1 MTTLAKSFLIGGFG
15 FTHFHFSQVFPNRR
29 IWLFISCRRF
39 NMNNDTL
46 EKITKQITITLVVSL
61 LPFIWF
67 FTYLLRG
74 GYATTPIYSVLIVSG
89 VLFMDLVMLLFA
101 YGKIHKNFSTGFL
114 STYSNPVDFN
124 LAETLEQYEKALA
137 EIGKAWE
144 VLDKKAAEVDKL
156 SYIDV
161 LEDEINTI
169 KDIDALDNNS
179 TFKVVPVL
187 LELTTAINL
196 VYFYMFLIFIL
207 GLSSSLGTFPK
218 SFGVIDVVVTAL
230 SMVIVALVFIKAQR
244 NITSETLYNIFEN

>member
-1 MTTLAKSFLIGGFG
+1 
-15 FTHFHFSQVFPNRR
+15 
-29 IWLFISCRRF
+29 
-39 NMNNDTL
+39 MNNDTL

-137 EIGKAWE
+137 EIGKALDD
-144 VLDKKAAEVDKL
+144 LDKKVAKAAEVDKL

-218 SFGVIDVVVTAL
+218 SFGVIGVVVTAL
-230 SMVIVALVFIKAQR
+230 AMIVVALIFIKAQR
-244 NITSETLYNIFEN
+244 NITSKTLYNIFEN

>member
-1 MTTLAKSFLIGGFG
+1 
-15 FTHFHFSQVFPNRR
+15 
-29 IWLFISCRRF
+29 
-39 NMNNDTL
+39 MNNTAL

-89 VLFMDLVMLLFA
+89 VLFMNLVMLLFA
-101 YGKIHKNFSTGFL
+101 YSKIHKNFSTGFL
-114 STYSNPVDFN
+114 STYINPIDFN

-137 EIGKAWE
+137 EIGKSLDA
-144 VLDKKAAEVDKL
+144 LDKKAAEAAEIDKL

-161 LEDEINTI
+161 LEDEITTI
-169 KDIDALDNNS
+169 KSMDTLDSYS

-187 LELTTAINL
+187 LELTTVINL
-196 VYFYMFLIFIL
+196 VYFYMFLIFAL
-207 GLSSSLGTFPK
+207 GLSASLDTFPK
-218 SFGVIDVVVTAL
+218 SFGVIGIAVTAL
-230 SMVIVALVFIKAQR
+230 AMIAVVLVFIKAQR

>member
-1 MTTLAKSFLIGGFG
+1 
-15 FTHFHFSQVFPNRR
+15 
-29 IWLFISCRRF
+29 
-39 NMNNDTL
+39 MNNDAL

-114 STYSNPVDFN
+114 STYSNPIDFN

-137 EIGKAWE
+137 EIGKALDD
-144 VLDKKAAEVDKL
+144 LDKKVAKAAEVDKL

-161 LEDEINTI
+161 LEDEITTI
-169 KDIDALDNNS
+169 KSMDTLDSDS

-187 LELTTAINL
+187 LELTTVINL
-196 VYFYMFLIFIL
+196 VYFYMFLIFAL
-207 GLSSSLGTFPK
+207 GLSASLGTFPK
-218 SFGVIDVVVTAL
+218 SFGVIGVVVTAL
-230 SMVIVALVFIKAQR
+230 AMVIVALVFIKAQR

>member
-1 MTTLAKSFLIGGFG
+1 
-15 FTHFHFSQVFPNRR
+15 
-29 IWLFISCRRF
+29 
-39 NMNNDTL
+39 MNNDAL

-101 YGKIHKNFSTGFL
+101 YSKIHKNFSTGFL
-114 STYSNPVDFN
+114 STYSKPIDFN
-124 LAETLEQYEKALA
+124 LAETLDQYEKALA
-137 EIGKAWE
+137 EIGKSLDA
-144 VLDKKAAEVDKL
+144 LDKKAAEIDKL

-161 LEDEINTI
+161 LEDEITTI
-169 KDIDALDNNS
+169 KSMDTLDNDS

-187 LELTTAINL
+187 LELTTVINL
-196 VYFYMFLIFIL
+196 VYFYMFLIFAL
-207 GLSSSLGTFPK
+207 GLSASLDTFPK
-218 SFGVIDVVVTAL
+218 SFGVIGIAVTAL
-230 SMVIVALVFIKAQR
+230 AMIAVALVFIKAQR